1 MQYFSHSFFPLLSVL
16 QHNVSTRILLCRDSV
31 FWGMSTELLTKTDV
45 YYLNKFW
52 VAYNL
57 ACQLFWHL
65 CIIVCL
71 TTSNLTGMVTVMPS
85 AFIWLFLSNGIF
97 YAELYWP
104 PSLAAAKLWIY
115 SIVIV
120 GFSLKSYC
128 REFWVNMIYKQCRWF
143 DFHFLVIE
151 PNETSKHL
159 DIVLYSFSISAFV

>member
-1 MQYFSHSFFPLLSVL
+1 MLQYSVPVLFTRLFWLILTGICYSLIYSYFIVINSQVDQMFVWVIMGHPPVCSCSISHSFFPLLSVF

-31 FWGMSTELLTKTDV
+31 VWGMSTELLTKTDV

-71 TTSNLTGMVTVMPS
+71 TTSNLTGMVTVMHS

-104 PSLAAAKLWIY
+104 LHCQLLNS
-115 SIVIV
+115 
-120 GFSLKSYC
+120 GFTL
-128 REFWVNMIYKQCRWF
+128 
-143 DFHFLVIE
+143 
-151 PNETSKHL
+151 
-159 DIVLYSFSISAFV
+159 